1 MRFTFPRIL
10 MLCCGLLLA
19 LPPGWCCIFAIQP
32 ARKETRKIVPHCP
45 CCCDKSQE
53 PNPTPK
59 PAPHK
64 PQRCPCADRQTTTPD
79 SVKAMPVSLT
89 VLAVL
94 PVLDPTLTESLA
106 CTPAPLPTFV
116 SSSPQLL
123 HCVWL
128 C

>member
-1 MRFTFPRIL
+1 MRLFFPRFL

-32 ARKETRKIVPHCP
+32 ARKETTKTTPYRRS
-45 CCCDKSQE
+45 CCDQSTPSKSA
-53 PNPTPK
+53 PK

-64 PQRCPCADRQTTTPD
+64 SDRCPCADRQTTAPD
-79 SVKAMPVSLT
+79 SVKAPPADLSV
-89 VLAVL
+89 VAVL
-94 PVLDPTLTESLA
+94 PVLNPALTVASAAAPAALPTL
-106 CTPAPLPTFV
+106 V
-116 SSSPQLL
+116 SSSPHLL